1 VGGGSWITKYTLCYP
16 KPVSIEIISEFPKIN
31 SIALPHIRKH
41 CVAAKLLC
49 GEAANEASTYFD
61 RA

>member
-1 VGGGSWITKYTLCYP
+1 MRIFLSSQNHA
-16 KPVSIEIISEFPKIN
+16 SIEIIGEIPKTN

-49 GEAANEASTYFD
+49 GAAANEASTYFD
-61 RA
+61 GA